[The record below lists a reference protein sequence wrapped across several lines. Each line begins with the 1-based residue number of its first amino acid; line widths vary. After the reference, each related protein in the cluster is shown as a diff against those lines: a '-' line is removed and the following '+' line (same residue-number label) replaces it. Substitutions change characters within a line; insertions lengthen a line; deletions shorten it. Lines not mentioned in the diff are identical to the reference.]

1 MYANGPCCDWPRIR
15 TNDRRSL
22 RVIIIQIMKNANFT
36 RKGETTREILK
47 KLTKIGVKIAIT
59 IAQKKRRRANAL
71 IAIAEKK
78 RKGNMRN
85 QVLVN

>member
-1 MYANGPCCDWPRIR
+1 
-15 TNDRRSL
+15 
-22 RVIIIQIMKNANFT
+22 MKNANFT

-59 IAQKKRRRANAL
+59 IAQKKRRRAHAL